1 MRFGELEVFGEVE
14 FFREVGEV
22 LPVEV
27 SGLLDHLKLCLLVKL
42 KPDAKTFFEFFF
54 FLVQGFA
61 VQQGIMGISPFH
73 TWLLM

>member
-54 FLVQGFA
+54 F
-61 VQQGIMGISPFH
+61 
-73 TWLLM
+73 